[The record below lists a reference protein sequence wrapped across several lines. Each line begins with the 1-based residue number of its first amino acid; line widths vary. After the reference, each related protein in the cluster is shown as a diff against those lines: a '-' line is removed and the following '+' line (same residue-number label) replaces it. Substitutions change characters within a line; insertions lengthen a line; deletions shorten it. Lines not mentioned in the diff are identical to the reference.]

1 MTLLSPWWG
10 KRIERHGPRGATVA
24 GLFCCAL
31 VPALT
36 VITRNFWV
44 ILISYIFS
52 GGTAP
57 GFQLGLFNDM
67 LDNLP
72 EENKSLYIGI
82 YNLVMQIS
90 PLRRRAVYPHRYC
103 RYDVFFKQHEAAGGD
118 ALPHPLRDTKKK
130 GKYACLNAFEEGSAD
145 IIRRLFSYFG
155 PFVPRGA
162 DIVYIFC

>member
-1 MTLLSPWWG
+1 MFFLYLIREVGFNEATKGLFDVVSYGAVTLLSPWWG

-44 ILISYIFS
+44 IFISYIFS

-90 PLRRRAVYPHRYC
+90 NFVAPLCGVALYTRIGTVGTMYFSSSMRLLAAMLFLTRFVILRKKENMRA
-103 RYDVFFKQHEAAGGD
+103 
-118 ALPHPLRDTKKK
+118 
-130 GKYACLNAFEEGSAD
+130 
-145 IIRRLFSYFG
+145 
-155 PFVPRGA
+155 
-162 DIVYIFC
+162 